1 MSIDI
6 FKGNFENLENIW
18 NVDENGV
25 EFIYARDLAK
35 VLGYGGK
42 DYWRNFQ
49 NPLEKAMITCKNNR
63 EVVDDHFAGVRKMVE
78 VRSGAKR
85 EVKDYKLTRYACY
98 LTAQNGDPRKK
109 EVALAQNY
117 FVEKTQNI
125 EFLMKR
131 ANNHTIYELKFLKNL
146 CQTGLDYESS
156 VKIKD
161 KGNEVL
167 FGGNT
172 KKQIK
177 EKLGVAE
184 NSELLLDFLDPVV
197 ITAKKLAIQLSNLNI
212 KNKNLRNE
220 KCITEQHLNTNKSIR
235 KILTTAGIYPE
246 NLPTAEDIKK
256 VENRLNK
263 DLKTITKPKKKS
275 KDKER

>member
-6 FKGNFENLENIW
+6 FKGKFENLENIW

-25 EFIYARDLAK
+25 EFIYARDLQK
-35 VLGYGGK
+35 VLGY
-42 DYWRNFQ
+42 
-49 NPLEKAMITCKNNR
+49 EKWER
-63 EVVDDHFAGVRKMVE
+63 FEEVVKKGMISCESSEHNVSDHFPSVGKMASIGSNAE
-78 VRSGAKR
+78 R

-125 EFLMKR
+125 EFLMKK
-131 ANNHTIYELKFLKNL
+131 ANNHKIYELNFLKNL

-167 FGGNT
+167 FGRNT
-172 KKQIK
+172 TKQIK

-246 NLPTAEDIKK
+246 NLPPAEDIKK

-263 DLKTITKPKKKS
+263 DLKTIIKTKKK
-275 KDKER
+275 DKGRDR